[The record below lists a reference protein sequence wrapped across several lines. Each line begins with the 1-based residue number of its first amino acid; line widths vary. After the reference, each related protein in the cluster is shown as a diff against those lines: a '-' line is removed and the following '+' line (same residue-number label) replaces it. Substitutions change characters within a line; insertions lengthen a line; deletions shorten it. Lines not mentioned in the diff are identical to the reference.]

1 MKYQCTTYGSENILL
16 EDEQYFKLLSAW
28 DAGADEFRI
37 GDRRVPRKAIAYL
50 GFTKESAEQFRIEE
64 SEYERSLPPSEAKKL
79 REMKYQYALKAVSK
93 KNNAIIESGRT
104 SYERRWK
111 SLGSP
116 DIAVNIEKE
125 PVRSLPMSAEESE
138 AGMSEFY
145 LDEFGQKMYS

>member
-1 MKYQCTTYGSENILL
+1 MKYQISLYGGDNILL
-16 EDEQYFKLLSAW
+16 EDEQYFKILKGW
-28 DAGADEFRI
+28 DAGGEEFAI

-50 GFTKESAEQFRIEE
+50 GFTKEAAEQFRIEE
-64 SEYERSLPPSEAKKL
+64 SEYERRLPPTESKKL
-79 REMKYQYALKAVSK
+79 RAMKYQYALKAVSK

-116 DIAVNIEKE
+116 DISVNIEKE
-125 PVRSLPMSAEESE
+125 PVRSLPMSVEESE

-145 LDEFGQKMYS
+145 LDEFGQKMFS